1 MNSLC
6 AEKYSDVKKPKVRE
20 VWDILKSRGYAV
32 ASQLLN
38 SIYPSICPLCNN
50 LSDSFQHSPICTNC
64 WLGIKRYSGP
74 SCRICAAP
82 LVSVYS
88 TVCKECLTHS
98 PSFSVVLNY
107 GIYSDVLAEAINLMK
122 FSGLRRFASPLGQLL
137 LTLEMPECDGIIP
150 VPLSKN
156 TLRARGFNQSLL
168 MAKVIS
174 KKLKTPLY
182 MDMLLK
188 TRDTSPQVGLNAK
201 ERMKNLR
208 GAFKTS
214 GKINNLKLFLLD
226 DVMTTGATARECSKA
241 LMSAGAKEVIVI
253 TLARA
258 GMI

>member
-1 MNSLC
+1 M
-6 AEKYSDVKKPKVRE
+6 
-20 VWDILKSRGYAV
+20 WDTLKNRGYAV

-38 SIYPSICPLCNN
+38 SIYPSICPLCSN
-50 LSDSFQHSPICTNC
+50 LSDSHQHSPLCTNC
-64 WLGIKRYSGP
+64 WRGIKRYSGP
-74 SCRICAAP
+74 SCRICAVP

-88 TVCKECLTHS
+88 TVCKECFTGAPL
-98 PSFSVVLNY
+98 FSKVLNY
-107 GIYSDVLAEAINLMK
+107 GLYADALAEAINLMK
-122 FSGLRRFASPLGQLL
+122 FSGLRRFANPLGKLL
-137 LTLEMPECDGIIP
+137 LNLEMPECDGIIP
-150 VPLSKN
+150 VPLSKSA
-156 TLRARGFNQSLL
+156 LRERGFNQSLL

-188 TRDTSPQVGLNAK
+188 RKDTLPQVGLSAK
-201 ERMKNLR
+201 ERMKNLK

-214 GKINNLKLFLLD
+214 GKINKLRLLLLD
-226 DVMTTGATARECSKA
+226 DVMTTGATARECSKT

>member
-1 MNSLC
+1 MR
-6 AEKYSDVKKPKVRE
+6 DT
-20 VWDILKSRGYAV
+20 LKNRGYAV

-38 SIYPSICPLCNN
+38 SIYPSICPLCSNR
-50 LSDSFQHSPICTNC
+50 SDSFQHSPICTNC

-88 TVCKECLTHS
+88 TVCKECLIHS
-98 PSFSVVLNY
+98 PSFSMVLNY
-107 GIYSDVLAEAINLMK
+107 GIYSDALAEAINLMK
-122 FSGLRRFASPLGQLL
+122 FSGLKRFANPLGQLL

-150 VPLSKN
+150 VPLSKHA
-156 TLRARGFNQSLL
+156 LRERGFNQSLL
-168 MAKVIS
+168 MARVIS
-174 KKLKTPLY
+174 KKVKMPLY

-188 TRDTSPQVGLNAK
+188 RKDTLPQVGLSAK
-201 ERMKNLR
+201 ERMKNLK

-214 GKINNLKLFLLD
+214 GKINNMRLLLVD
-226 DVMTTGATARECSKA
+226 DVMTTGATARECSKT

-258 GMI
+258 AMV

>member
-1 MNSLC
+1 MWN
-6 AEKYSDVKKPKVRE
+6 
-20 VWDILKSRGYAV
+20 ILKNRGYAV

-50 LSDSFQHSPICTNC
+50 FSDSFKHSPICTTC
-64 WLGIKRYSGP
+64 WLKIKRYSGP
-74 SCRICAAP
+74 SCRICAVP

-88 TVCKECLTHS
+88 TVCKECLTNA

-107 GIYSDVLAEAINLMK
+107 GIYSDALAEAINLMK
-122 FSGLRRFASPLGQLL
+122 FSGLRRLANPMGKLFLN
-137 LTLEMPECDGIIP
+137 LEMPECNGIIP
-150 VPLSKN
+150 VPLSKHA
-156 TLRARGFNQSLL
+156 LRERGFNQSLL
-168 MAKVIS
+168 MARVIS
-174 KKLKTPLY
+174 KKLKIPLY

-188 TRDTSPQVGLNAK
+188 IKDTSPQVGLNAK

-208 GAFKTS
+208 RAFKTS
-214 GKINNLKLFLLD
+214 GKINNLRLLLLD
-226 DVMTTGATARECSKA
+226 DVMTTGATARECSKT